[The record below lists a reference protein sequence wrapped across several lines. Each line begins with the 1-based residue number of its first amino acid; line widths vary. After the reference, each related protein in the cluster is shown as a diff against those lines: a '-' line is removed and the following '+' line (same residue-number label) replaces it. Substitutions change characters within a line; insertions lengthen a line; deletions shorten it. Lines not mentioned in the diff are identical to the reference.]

1 MASGTEPYPD
11 QASLQNT
18 GDGNGFNITIVP
30 RAFGGMSALY
40 YTCRLT
46 PLRSPRFAKQIVRA
60 GALRQCRVILAW
72 TRFSWE
78 KNTTSLWSRRSS
90 LQHSPIFSATIPM
103 WNKVMYS
110 CLKNPWMP
118 GNWPCFIS
126 FAIKQHNAAFRFIWL
141 VVLSETFFWTAI

>member
-72 TRFSWE
+72 ARFSWE
-78 KNTTSLWSRRSS
+78 KKLNISVV
-90 LQHSPIFSATIPM
+90 SA
-103 WNKVMYS
+103 
-110 CLKNPWMP
+110 
-118 GNWPCFIS
+118 
-126 FAIKQHNAAFRFIWL
+126 
-141 VVLSETFFWTAI
+141 E